1 MPDTAL
7 TILSLNMSFNW
18 SCYEWWAR
26 VTRAAAPWSTAG
38 TTLNG
43 CTVPRF
49 FFFSSFQLP
58 PHSFFWMLPLSS
70 SLVRLSTPRR
80 ETVRHLD
87 ELRMRTE
94 TGRWWFDPILT
105 ESIAALKDLG
115 RDLCRR
121 LKSLSVVA
129 RVRTVIALTASSLLL
144 LLMVFYP
151 VSGFFFFFGGPT
163 RHAISRNGR
172 SATQTP
178 LAAYSGFPPLLSL
191 RETFSPRVLS
201 RKLLFFFFVCVC
213 PTPTPRK
220 WRHLHYLWTTRCT

>member
-1 MPDTAL
+1 MAVRFL
-7 TILSLNMSFNW
+7 
-18 SCYEWWAR
+18 
-26 VTRAAAPWSTAG
+26 V
-38 TTLNG
+38 
-43 CTVPRF
+43 F
-49 FFFSSFQLP
+49 FFLFFSTPP
-58 PHSFFWMLPLSS
+58 PHSFFWVLPLSS

-151 VSGFFFFFGGPT
+151 VSGFFFFWRTNSTCNFT
-163 RHAISRNGR
+163 QRTVCHADSVSCLLGLP
-172 SATQTP
+172 SA
-178 LAAYSGFPPLLSL
+178 ALS
-191 RETFSPRVLS
+191 EGDVFTASFIEEAT
-201 RKLLFFFFVCVC
+201 FFFFCMCVSYAD
-213 PTPTPRK
+213 TA
-220 WRHLHYLWTTRCT
+220 